1 MENFEISQV
10 KVEPSKITPGFKTS
24 QVKLVPCKHFP
35 EFLQN
40 GIFLVTSDENQILK
54 VKEKNDHYCILE
66 TKEGKLI
73 RLEDVEKSKELL
85 MIFFVNGN
93 IEYDFEPD
101 VLFKIAD
108 LYTIAGPFDLVGDQ
122 IDEALIVD
130 VKPNQI
136 GNKVKKYGN
145 YREWKS
151 EYGLTAHQ
159 SYHWVD
165 RIIVLDES
173 KIREEGFPERKYIAE
188 YTSNEFT
195 ALLRYPGWKEVID
208 PLDFDDIEQ
217 IIKSKEV
224 HIETE
229 NVEFKGDDPSP
240 MEFTVIRDD
249 KAMVFVL

>member
-10 KVEPSKITPGFKTS
+10 KLEPSKITPGFKTS

-35 EFLQN
+35 EFLEN
-40 GIFLVTSDENQILK
+40 GIFLVTSDQNQILR

-101 VLFKIAD
+101 VLFKIGD
-108 LYTIAGPFDLVGDQ
+108 IYTISGPFDIMGDQ
-122 IDEALIVD
+122 IEEALIVD
-130 VKPNQI
+130 VNPNQI

-159 SYHWVD
+159 SYCWVD
-165 RIIVLDES
+165 TIMVLDES
-173 KIREEGFPERKYIAE
+173 KIREDGFPERKYIAE
-188 YTSNEFT
+188 YTSKEFT
-195 ALLRYPGWKEVID
+195 ALLRYPGWSEVIN
-208 PLDFDDIEQ
+208 PLDFDDVEQ
-217 IIKSKEV
+217 IIKTKDA
-224 HIETE
+224 HIEIE
-229 NVEFKGDDPSP
+229 NVEFNDDLSSP
-240 MEFTVIRDD
+240 MRFPALRNN
-249 KAMVFVL
+249 KAMIFIS